1 MVFLDGMMRVQSLG
15 AFDFPEMTE
24 WPLGSS
30 DAPSEVSGWTLDEKR
45 DLKPGSKSWGEA
57 SEGSV

>member
-1 MVFLDGMMRVQSLG
+1 MRVQSLG

-30 DAPSEVSGWTLDEKR
+30 DTPSEVSGWTLDEKR